1 MTAALVVAHG
11 QPSDPGPAG
20 RAVDALAE
28 RVAAQLPG
36 WRVAGATLAEPGALA
51 DRIARLG
58 QGVVYP
64 LFMACGWFT
73 QSQLPD
79 RMAAAGATR
88 GWRIAAPFGCDA
100 AVQDLAVAQAVA
112 AGAPEVILAAH
123 GSGRSA
129 RPAEIAHALA
139 LRIAAATGRP
149 ARAAFI
155 DEAPRLADLTGL
167 AAGAACLPFFALP
180 GGHVTDD
187 LPAALARAGLSGP
200 ILPPVGSDP
209 AVPSLIARAIAAAG
223 HRHGGPHAR
232 PRALVLP

>member
-1 MTAALVVAHG
+1 MRKALIVAHG

-20 RAVDALAE
+20 RAVDALAA
-28 RVAAQLPG
+28 RVAAHLPG
-36 WRVAGATLAEPGALA
+36 WEVAGATLAEPGALA
-51 DRIARLG
+51 DRTARLG

-79 RMAAAGATR
+79 RMAAVGAVR

-100 AVQDLAVAQAVA
+100 AVQALAVAQAVA

-123 GSGRSA
+123 GSGRSE
-129 RPAEIAHALA
+129 RPAAIAHDLA
-139 LRIAAATGRP
+139 RRIAGATGRP

-155 DEAPRLADLTGL
+155 DQAPRLADLTDL
-167 AAGAACLPFFALP
+167 APGAVCLPFFALP

-187 LPAALARAGLSGP
+187 LPAALALAGLSGP

-209 AVPSLIARAIAAAG
+209 AVPALIAGAIAAAG
-223 HRHGGPHAR
+223 RRHGGAVAR